1 MGSAA
6 EETPAAVIPPTG
18 NPNEHWTGRLM
29 HLPVLFCLL
38 HIPSSQTWPPAHGLK
53 RGPTTVS
60 PAPRGVEGP
69 SSHKIPCPIE
79 VHTQYDVRSKLS
91 ISAMQYRKGEQMRV
105 HIIKHNTSDNFGYVE
120 AGQQVPANFYIWAT
134 LDTQDWTLNF
144 ADGQILKYNS
154 FREIHQDVGEIMLKS
169 SGEHRLVRRGPDES
183 SEDDEPIT
191 DLAEQW
197 DEMGVLVEQEIAE
210 RDSIT
215 AQARHV
221 R

>member
-1 MGSAA
+1 
-6 EETPAAVIPPTG
+6 
-18 NPNEHWTGRLM
+18 
-29 HLPVLFCLL
+29 
-38 HIPSSQTWPPAHGLK
+38 
-53 RGPTTVS
+53 
-60 PAPRGVEGP
+60 
-69 SSHKIPCPIE
+69 
-79 VHTQYDVRSKLS
+79 
-91 ISAMQYRKGEQMRV
+91 MQYRKGEQMRV
-105 HIIKHNTSDNFGYVE
+105 HIIKHDTSDNFGYVE

-154 FREIHQDVGEIMLKS
+154 FREIHQDVGEIMLQS
-169 SGEHRLVRRGPDES
+169 PGEHRLVRRGPDES

-197 DEMGVLVEQEIAE
+197 DEMGVRVEQEIAE
-210 RDSIT
+210 RDAIT